1 MNILHKLAAGC
12 LLGCWAF
19 AAVSCTDDISI
30 PGSEQNGGAAGEQ
43 GIEAYLQSESGKSE
57 TTVELRGQAVRSTV
71 RLGLTHVAGR
81 AVDATLRVAPELVEA
96 YNEEHE
102 TSFELF
108 PRARSRS
115 RRTEPC

>member
-1 MNILHKLAAGC
+1 M
-12 LLGCWAF
+12 
-19 AAVSCTDDISI
+19 
-30 PGSEQNGGAAGEQ
+30 
-43 GIEAYLQSESGKSE
+43 
-57 TTVELRGQAVRSTV
+57 

-108 PRARSRS
+108 PESQVSLEENGAVLIGPEDVFSDYMALNLMPGEGAVEGQTYLLPVTFDVKTTGIAPPTARRS
-115 RRTEPC
+115 ICW